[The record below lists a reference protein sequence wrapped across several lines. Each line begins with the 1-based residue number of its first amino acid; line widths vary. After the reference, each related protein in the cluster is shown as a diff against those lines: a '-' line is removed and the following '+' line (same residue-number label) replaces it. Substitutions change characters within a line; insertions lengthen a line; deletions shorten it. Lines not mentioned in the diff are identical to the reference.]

1 MKGGYAS
8 KKSRGKDPRPWDL
21 GPLTKKI
28 LAALIKIIFENSKLY
43 IGLDLFEI

>member
-1 MKGGYAS
+1 MQAKSLGG
-8 KKSRGKDPRPWDL
+8 RTPDLGL